1 MFYMCK
7 IFTICVCT
15 FANLQRYGHK
25 CQTQKYYFIW
35 LFFLLSFF
43 LYLIF
48 SFPSQNLSLSPKFL
62 TRVLPLLTIRCEQEE
77 GGGGSQERRKG
88 SWDFIEIGRGVEFID
103 GGRWVLT
110 TASGWWIW
118 WLKVVLGGVSLK
130 VGLAGN
136 RFGFGR
142 WSHPEAAVDL
152 TLFPL
157 LSVCLSLYLSLVV
170 GFFFFLAAIWVDL
183 ILVSNCGGWFAV
195 EVLLRQWILVVGGWW
210 LCCWCCCY
218 CW

>member
-7 IFTICVCT
+7 IFTICVRT

-25 CQTQKYYFIW
+25 CQTQKYYFIR
-35 LFFLLSFF
+35 LFFLLSF

-48 SFPSQNLSLSPKFL
+48 SLSSQNLSLSPKFL
-62 TRVLPLLTIRCEQEE
+62 THVLPLLTIGCEQEE
-77 GGGGSQERRKG
+77 GGGDGQERRKG
-88 SWDFIEIGRGVEFID
+88 SWDFVEIGRGVGFID

-142 WSHPEAAVDL
+142 WSHPEAVVNL
-152 TLFPL
+152 TLFLL
-157 LSVCLSLYLSLVV
+157 LSVRLSLYLSLVV
-170 GFFFFLAAIWVDL
+170 GFFFFFFCCNL
-183 ILVSNCGGWFAV
+183 GWSDIG
-195 EVLLRQWILVVGGWW
+195 E
-210 LCCWCCCY
+210 
-218 CW
+218 